1 MKDQVRRTNAE
12 LISKRGCADSLEGV
26 AFFHDPLGRLVFR
39 NAAGDEHH
47 DVTPVRSFPVSDPE
61 YGISICDAQGCELL
75 WIERLSALPQAVR
88 ESLQIDLAQREFLP
102 ILIRIASI
110 SANSE
115 PCEWEVET
123 DRGRTKF
130 VLKTDEDVRRIDQRR
145 AMVTDANGVEYL
157 IPDLAA
163 LDATSRKYLERYL

>member
-1 MKDQVRRTNAE
+1 
-12 LISKRGCADSLEGV
+12 
-26 AFFHDPLGRLVFR
+26 
-39 NAAGDEHH
+39 
-47 DVTPVRSFPVSDPE
+47 VTPIRSFPVSDPE
-61 YGISICDAQGCELL
+61 YGVSICDAQGRELL
-75 WIERLSALPQAVR
+75 WIERLSALSAAAR
-88 ESLQIDLAQREFLP
+88 ESLQADLAQREFLP
-102 ILIRIASI
+102 VLVRIVSI

-123 DRGRTKF
+123 DRGPTKF
-130 VLKTDEDVRRIDQRR
+130 VLKTDEDVRRIEVGR